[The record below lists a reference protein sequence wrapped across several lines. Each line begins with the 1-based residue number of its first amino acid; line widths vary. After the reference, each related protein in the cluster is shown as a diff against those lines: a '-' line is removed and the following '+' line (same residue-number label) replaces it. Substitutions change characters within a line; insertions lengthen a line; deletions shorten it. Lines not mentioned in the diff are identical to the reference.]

1 MSTKFLLF
9 DASSLEIEVIAGSAF
24 GLEIPFSDRN
34 SIPSRLRL
42 CIPDDSRAYTLR
54 NLLSELSSG
63 YEQLE
68 KVIWDRKT
76 RRLLGNTL
84 IILNGTHIDLL
95 AGLDT
100 TIKVGDRVT
109 LLPFIAGG

>member
-1 MSTKFLLF
+1 
-9 DASSLEIEVIAGSAF
+9 
-24 GLEIPFSDRN
+24 
-34 SIPSRLRL
+34 
-42 CIPDDSRAYTLR
+42 
-54 NLLSELSSG
+54 ELSSG